1 MKKTIYIAFDGKEFN
16 NKEEYKKY
24 QKEALERTKWF
35 NTIRTT
41 GSYANNEFQ
50 DRFCVFFENEKE
62 FKQCSNFL
70 EISDNSNYW
79 DGPGIYLA
87 VYYNNL
93 FNKNGKYVI
102 ESLTRQYKTRLQ
114 QVEEYKKRVE
124 KDIVSSYGQFSY
136 DFFRNRLDV

>member
-1 MKKTIYIAFDGKEFN
+1 MKKTIYIAFDGKEFKDK
-16 NKEEYKKY
+16 KEYRKY
-24 QKEALERTKWF
+24 QKEALEHTKWF

-41 GSYANNEFQ
+41 GSYVNNEFQ
-50 DRFCVFFENEKE
+50 DKFCVFFENEEE

-70 EISDNSNYW
+70 KINDNSNYW

-93 FNKNGKYVI
+93 FGKNGKYVI

-124 KDIVSSYGQFSY
+124 RDIADSYGKFSY
-136 DFFRNRLDV
+136 DFFRNRLEV